1 MKKRSIFYYAGKH
14 KIVIAFSWIFSALS
28 SLLSLVPYYYIWKVI
43 SDVFKYYPNFSEATN
58 LKHYGIMAVVFSIIS
73 IFVYILSLF
82 LSHVSAFKIA
92 TNMRSMSL
100 HHLINLPLG
109 YFTNNSSGK
118 LRRTIDESASRTE
131 EFLAHIMPDC
141 VGTVFT
147 LIGVIVVLFKIDWK
161 LGLISLIPIFISM
174 IFMGSMMGEKLMKT
188 MEEYQNALDDM
199 NSQAVEYVR
208 GIPVVKTFQQSIFS
222 FKNFYNS
229 IQRYK
234 EWAVNYTL
242 SVRIPMCSA
251 MVCVNAGTIFL
262 LVAAILLIGVAV
274 DYQRFLVNFIFYIIF
289 TPICATA
296 LGKIMKVSENLMT
309 AQDAQ
314 KRIESILNEQ
324 SLVESDNPQKP
335 VDNSIEFKDVFFKYE
350 KDGKNIING
359 VSFKI
364 PAGNTVA
371 IVGHSG
377 SGKTTIA
384 SLIPRFWD
392 VESGSVSIGNVDVRS
407 ISNSDLMDK
416 VSFVFQDNHIFKTTI
431 LENVKMAKPNATNE
445 EVISALENAM
455 CMDIVN
461 KFPDG
466 LNTVIGSKG
475 VYLSG
480 GEVQRITLARAILKD
495 APIVILD
502 EATAF
507 ADPENEHQIQK
518 ALEKLIKGKTVLM
531 IAHRLSTICNADN
544 IIVMEKGSIC
554 ESGTHNELLAKNGV
568 YSSMWKEYQSAI
580 DWKF

>member
-1 MKKRSIFYYAGKH
+1 
-14 KIVIAFSWIFSALS
+14 
-28 SLLSLVPYYYIWKVI
+28 
-43 SDVFKYYPNFSEATN
+43 
-58 LKHYGIMAVVFSIIS
+58 
-73 IFVYILSLF
+73 
-82 LSHVSAFKIA
+82 
-92 TNMRSMSL
+92 
-100 HHLINLPLG
+100 
-109 YFTNNSSGK
+109 
-118 LRRTIDESASRTE
+118 
-131 EFLAHIMPDC
+131 
-141 VGTVFT
+141 
-147 LIGVIVVLFKIDWK
+147 
-161 LGLISLIPIFISM
+161 
-174 IFMGSMMGEKLMKT
+174 
-188 MEEYQNALDDM
+188 
-199 NSQAVEYVR
+199 
-208 GIPVVKTFQQSIFS
+208 
-222 FKNFYNS
+222 
-229 IQRYK
+229 
-234 EWAVNYTL
+234 
-242 SVRIPMCSA
+242 MCSA
-251 MVCVNAGTIFL
+251 MVCVNAGTVFL

-296 LGKIMKVSENLMT
+296 LGKIMKLSENLMT

-314 KRIESILNEQ
+314 NRIESILNEQ

-350 KDGKNIING
+350 KDGKTIING
-359 VSFKI
+359 VNFKI
-364 PAGNTVA
+364 PTGNTVA

-392 VESGSVSIGNVDVRS
+392 VESGSVSIGNVDVRN
-407 ISNSDLMDK
+407 ISNSDLMNK

-431 LENVKMAKPNATNE
+431 LENVKMARPNATNE

>member
-1 MKKRSIFYYAGKH
+1 
-14 KIVIAFSWIFSALS
+14 
-28 SLLSLVPYYYIWKVI
+28 
-43 SDVFKYYPNFSEATN
+43 
-58 LKHYGIMAVVFSIIS
+58 
-73 IFVYILSLF
+73 
-82 LSHVSAFKIA
+82 
-92 TNMRSMSL
+92 
-100 HHLINLPLG
+100 
-109 YFTNNSSGK
+109 
-118 LRRTIDESASRTE
+118 
-131 EFLAHIMPDC
+131 
-141 VGTVFT
+141 
-147 LIGVIVVLFKIDWK
+147 
-161 LGLISLIPIFISM
+161 
-174 IFMGSMMGEKLMKT
+174 
-188 MEEYQNALDDM
+188 
-199 NSQAVEYVR
+199 
-208 GIPVVKTFQQSIFS
+208 
-222 FKNFYNS
+222 
-229 IQRYK
+229 
-234 EWAVNYTL
+234 
-242 SVRIPMCSA
+242 MCSA
-251 MVCVNAGTIFL
+251 MVCVNAGTVFL

-296 LGKIMKVSENLMT
+296 LGKIMKLSENLMT

-314 KRIESILNEQ
+314 NRIESILNEQ

-350 KDGKNIING
+350 KDGKTIING
-359 VSFKI
+359 VNFKI

-392 VESGSVSIGNVDVRS
+392 VESGSVSIGNVDVRN
-407 ISNSDLMDK
+407 ISNSDLMNK

-431 LENVKMAKPNATNE
+431 LENVKMARPNATNE